1 MPQKKKKS
9 AAELKSAAKSVDVTS
24 HDYQVT
30 LETSAGAIRL
40 DLDAQ
45 VAPGH
50 VRNFVA
56 LTESG
61 FYDDCCFHRVIKGFM
76 IQGGCP
82 EGTGR
87 GGPGYTIEAEFNAT
101 KHVAG
106 VLSMARTSDP
116 DSAGCQF
123 FLCLEN
129 ASHLNNQYT
138 AFGKTADAESLLVVT
153 KIGLV
158 ATGSGDKP
166 LDPVIITRAT
176 VKKSP
181 KKKS

>member
-61 FYDDCCFHRVIKGFM
+61 FYDDGCFHRVIKGFM
-76 IQGGCP
+76 
-82 EGTGR
+82 
-87 GGPGYTIEAEFNAT
+87 A
-101 KHVAG
+101 
-106 VLSMARTSDP
+106 
-116 DSAGCQF
+116 
-123 FLCLEN
+123 
-129 ASHLNNQYT
+129 
-138 AFGKTADAESLLVVT
+138 
-153 KIGLV
+153 
-158 ATGSGDKP
+158 
-166 LDPVIITRAT
+166 
-176 VKKSP
+176 
-181 KKKS
+181 